1 MPLFYDVGYVKTR
14 YSSGRMR
21 QIIEPIQP
29 GTVPTAEQNDL
40 IEVCEYSGTMS
51 IDFVQGFLL
60 MVSDQVEQ
68 LEKKEE
74 TNRLLAESWNRQ
86 TEAINR
92 RTRSENARTELE
104 ALQLASRPD
113 LHHELKSAATD
124 VVRRLKEGEEGSS
137 NG

>member
-1 MPLFYDVGYVKTR
+1 MNPQEAQTAFEALARNGPWGLAVFLVIVQIATTYFLFKFFQ
-14 YSSGRMR
+14 S
-21 QIIEPIQP
+21 
-29 GTVPTAEQNDL
+29 
-40 IEVCEYSGTMS
+40 
-51 IDFVQGFLL
+51 
-60 MVSDQVEQ
+60 Q

-74 TNRLLAESWNRQ
+74 TNRILAESWNRQ

-124 VVRRLKEGEEGSS
+124 VVRRLKEGEEGAS